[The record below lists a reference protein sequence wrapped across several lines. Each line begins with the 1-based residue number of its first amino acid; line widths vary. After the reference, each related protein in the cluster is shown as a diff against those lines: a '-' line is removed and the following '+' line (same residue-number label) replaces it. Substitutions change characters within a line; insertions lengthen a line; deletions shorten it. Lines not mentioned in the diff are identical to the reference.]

1 MVIPHIAII
10 SGLLLAGNNP
20 NILEGIVERRTCK
33 QQPAYLRIFALVYD
47 SRYRPAW
54 IWRRGRNKKIWIKR
68 VCGGPN
74 LNPLGGF
81 EGLKIGMKLGDWM
94 VICNL
99 AGFLILLPSLL
110 ALLTSFFTPRLGL
123 SCRSMTFLTYMLGQ
137 YLLIVL
143 WAWDI
148 ESTHLD
154 HDGAPHT
161 PVTRLPWGS
170 KTGVENRQ
178 AYVWWPLVVGAG
190 FCSVVIAIGGTI
202 MQIMGVYRNC
212 LCNVPVKYWR
222 PSQWDTTFTVST
234 YSLEDIER
242 AKIWWKFTGGT
253 AIAFLGFI
261 AFVGWWYQRR
271 LRYQFKRLVNRLDEK
286 AEEEPSREE
295 SEEEPTREESEEEP
309 TLEES

>member
-20 NILEGIVERRTCK
+20 NILEGIVEGPTCK

-68 VCGGPN
+68 VCEGPDQHV
-74 LNPLGGF
+74 PGSY
-81 EGLKIGMKLGDWM
+81 ERLKIDMKLGDWM

-148 ESTHLD
+148 DSTHLD
-154 HDGAPHT
+154 HNGAPHT

-170 KTGVENRQ
+170 RVGLENRR
-178 AYVWWPLVVGAG
+178 AYVWWPLVVVAG

-202 MQIMGVYRNC
+202 MQVMGVYRNC
-212 LCNVPVKYWR
+212 LCNVPVQYWR
-222 PSQWDTTFTVST
+222 PSQWDTTFPVST
-234 YSLEDIER
+234 YSRDDIET

-286 AEEEPSREE
+286 AEEPL
-295 SEEEPTREESEEEP
+295 
-309 TLEES
+309 LEES